1 VKRLALLSV
10 IVPILVAGFAY
21 AESPRVRCKPTCPA
35 ANRHV
40 NGHPK
45 THRQAVLPNTSNR
58 NRWSARQKFELF
70 PYPAASALSESLVS
84 NLDPAAKI
92 NWASNCHSSPSQFQ
106 LDSDRCRRFARAV
119 LKRERKSNNF
129 GKHVSQNAIK
139 IENAYAYCMERKGYN
154 LVPIEPATTQPHQEL
169 PPSKIPIRDGVR
181 QVRLQPATSNQP
193 KKPVNYETPP
203 VQPQPAI
210 QNQTGKSVN
219 KELIDKI
226 YTLEYSYKSGEIS
239 TEEFVKKRKQI
250 VSKYSGKGE

>member
-1 VKRLALLSV
+1 
-10 IVPILVAGFAY
+10 
-21 AESPRVRCKPTCPA
+21 
-35 ANRHV
+35 
-40 NGHPK
+40 
-45 THRQAVLPNTSNR
+45 
-58 NRWSARQKFELF
+58 
-70 PYPAASALSESLVS
+70 
-84 NLDPAAKI
+84 
-92 NWASNCHSSPSQFQ
+92 
-106 LDSDRCRRFARAV
+106 
-119 LKRERKSNNF
+119 
-129 GKHVSQNAIK
+129 
-139 IENAYAYCMERKGYN
+139 MERKGYN

-169 PPSKIPIRDGVR
+169 PPSKIPIKDGVR